1 MEMLYNDN
9 IIEQQK
15 INHRRVEMSNK
26 ISKERKAIYYIG
38 LVLTIFGVILFM
50 SVFFID
56 MMTPDFF
63 GGHSSFIV
71 RPVIGMICMT
81 VGNVLMS
88 IGSKGA
94 AGSGLILDPEKARED
109 LKPYSSAR
117 GGMIN
122 DTLENIDMV
131 KDIANRNE
139 ENQSKEVIKIRC
151 KECGTL
157 NDEDAKFCK
166 SCGKE
171 I

>member
-9 IIEQQK
+9 IIEQQ
-15 INHRRVEMSNK
+15 IIHHRGLKMSNK
-26 ISKERKAIYYIG
+26 ISKERKTIYYIG
-38 LVLTIFGVILFM
+38 LVLTVIGVILFM
-50 SVFFID
+50 SAFFID
-56 MMTPDFF
+56 MEPDFF
-63 GGHSSFIV
+63 GGPSSFMI
-71 RPVIGMICMT
+71 RPVIGMICIT
-81 VGNVLMS
+81 IGNVLMS

-94 AGSGLILDPEKARED
+94 AGSGLILNPEKARED
-109 LKPYSSAR
+109 LKPYSSAK

-131 KDIANRNE
+131 KDIANKKEINPT
-139 ENQSKEVIKIRC
+139 KEVIKIRC